1 MAHLP
6 DWFQYIKDVPD
17 WPKPGIVFKDITP
30 LLASPAGFNA
40 VIDDLAARVRPHV
53 PTQIVGVESRGFIF
67 GAALARALG
76 VGLTL
81 VRKPGKLPRTT
92 RHIAYDLE
100 YGQDALEMHVDALGP
115 SDRAIVVDD
124 VLATGGTAGAVAEL
138 VTSTGATLAAM
149 AFVMELGF
157 LGGRAKLPGGTLV
170 ESLAVL

>member
-1 MAHLP
+1 MAQLP
-6 DWFQYIKDVPD
+6 NWFQYIKDVQD

-30 LLASPAGFNA
+30 LLASPAGFEA
-40 VIDDLAARVRPHV
+40 VIDDLAARVAPLR
-53 PTQIVGVESRGFIF
+53 PTQVVGVESRGFIF
-67 GAALARALG
+67 GAAVARALG

-115 SDRAIVVDD
+115 ADSAVVVDD
-124 VLATGGTAGAVAEL
+124 VLATGGTAAAVAEL
-138 VTSTGATLAAM
+138 VASTGASLAAL

-157 LGGRAKLPGGTLV
+157 LGGRAKLPAGTRV